1 MYSRKIPDSH
11 RLIGGRS
18 HVFYFDF
25 KSLGTWLF
33 GTTVKVFGTSHTS
46 GWIWYYIPGIQRS
59 RTPFVFE
66 ICVIPLKPVLN
77 TGSDES
83 WHTLCVQLL
92 NVCLCLPLHT
102 HSRGQCPNARSLSV
116 YLSPFFSNVFSVF
129 FHWMRPTLKCTL
141 LAVILSRFCHRPRYY
156 TTIDFWSDLEH
167 PSDLELVTTHAIIP
181 QLIPGIC
188 THAIIPQLIPGI
200 WSGLAHPSDAK
211 SSVIR

>member
-33 GTTVKVFGTSHTS
+33 GATVKVFGTSHTS

-66 ICVIPLKPVLN
+66 ICVIPLKPVLI

-83 WHTLCVQLL
+83 WHTLCVHLL
-92 NVCLCLPLHT
+92 NICLCIPLHT
-102 HSRGQCPNARSLSV
+102 PRLFAQQRSK
-116 YLSPFFSNVFSVF
+116 P
-129 FHWMRPTLKCTL
+129 KCTIIVSQLVAFYPMFFQYFFVGRDPQMYTVGSHHVSIWAPSRL
-141 LAVILSRFCHRPRYY
+141 LYHNWLPIRSRQPIRSRFGHRPRYY
-156 TTIDFWSDLEH
+156 TTLDF
-167 PSDLELVTTHAIIP
+167 
-181 QLIPGIC
+181 
-188 THAIIPQLIPGI
+188 
-200 WSGLAHPSDAK
+200 WSGLAHP
-211 SSVIR
+211 RRCQE